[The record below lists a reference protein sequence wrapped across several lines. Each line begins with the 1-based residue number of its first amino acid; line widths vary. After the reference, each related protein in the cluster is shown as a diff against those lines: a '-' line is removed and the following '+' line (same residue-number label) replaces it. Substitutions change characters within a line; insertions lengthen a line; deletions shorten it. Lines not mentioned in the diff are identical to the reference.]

1 MTLAPRSRWLLALA
15 MMQTSLVVGGCASA
29 PPPSADPYAGYL
41 PESNAERLAY
51 TDGLASGF
59 KVSGD
64 QRRLLQYYVSDTIHL
79 VRSSSGGQSGIR
91 DGRLISSS
99 SQAVRE
105 IVIDSGT
112 PGVVLA
118 SGPRW
123 MAVSFE
129 PGSYLYFIS
138 DAPRSVWLGNEY
150 DRERYY
156 LYLPDWN
163 GQGGTVKI
171 GNTSYVAVD
180 SSIRAHLMVDR
191 ESFSSM
197 DAQQRRQPG
206 RLLYPN
212 AP

>member
-15 MMQTSLVVGGCASA
+15 MMQTSLVIGGCASA
-29 PPPSADPYAGYL
+29 PPPNAGFL
-41 PESNAERLAY
+41 PEGYAERLAY
-51 TDGLASGF
+51 TDGLASSF

-91 DGRLISSS
+91 DGRLVSSS

-163 GQGGTVKI
+163 GQGGTVKV
-171 GNTSYVAVD
+171 GNTTYVAVD
-180 SSIRAHLMVDR
+180 SSIRAHLMIDR

-197 DAQQRRQPG
+197 DAQQSRQPG
-206 RLLYPN
+206 RVLYPN